1 MTQHPEQRRLNR
13 LAASYNKK
21 ARKYGVSGYATAV
34 SLARKPQRCHYCGID
49 LEVGQGTFDHV
60 MSFDKGGTNEDENI
74 VRSCL
79 TCNRRK
85 FTKSPAEFEHHQNL
99 VVACSVCG
107 KEYTPRWGEW
117 INGRA
122 RVCSRV
128 CSGKKR
134 WIGDTK

>member
-1 MTQHPEQRRLNR
+1 MAQHPEERRLNR

-21 ARKYGVSGYATAV
+21 GRKYGVPGTVTAV
-34 SLARKPQRCHYCGID
+34 SLARKPLTCHYCGIGI
-49 LEVGQGTFDHV
+49 EVGQGTFDHV
-60 MSFDKGGTNEDENI
+60 IPFDKGGDNRDDNI

-85 FTKSPAEFEHHQNL
+85 FVKSPAEFAQHKDL
-99 VVACSVCG
+99 IVSCSVCG
-107 KEYTPRWGEW
+107 KQYQPRWGEW

-128 CSGKKR
+128 CAGKKR
-134 WIGDTK
+134 WM